1 MVQPKYSPE
10 EALQRVK
17 LMMNYD
23 LSKTSVENNKVIE
36 EQTQKSSDSL
46 SCIKKYYT
54 SKNIKFEEYT
64 YSSGA
69 QEISVNFAEKIQWA
83 FEYEDGEFINKLD
96 QYVWKEKKDGKIE
109 DYDKGWGTWE
119 CDGKSNFIIKKDDGT
134 IYKSSQP
141 NRKQTT
147 QPAKSTTQPVSQQT
161 QPTKPQKS
169 TDVRR
174 GKERLLKQ
182 PLKDDSVSVLNCRK
196 QIDDLYD
203 AWVQR
208 NSSTP
213 ETKAAVPKI
222 RDIVQACYDQH
233 KGKFLLGKDADN
245 KLTILSGRNTKV
257 GGPLENGST
266 AIYRIKGN

>member
-23 LSKTSVENNKVIE
+23 LSKTSVENTKIIK
-36 EQTQKSSDSL
+36 EQTQTSSDTL
-46 SCIKKYYT
+46 SCVKNYYT
-54 SKNIKFEEYT
+54 SKNIKFEELKT
-64 YSSGA
+64 SSGGKLVY
-69 QEISVNFAEKIQWA
+69 VNFANSSISWVFLEILGGGVNWI
-83 FEYEDGEFINKLD
+83 EYTNGNPAKPGIGGNGN
-96 QYVWKEKKDGKIE
+96 WK
-109 DYDKGWGTWE
+109 
-119 CDGKSNFIIKKDDGT
+119 CDGNSNFIIEKDNRS
-134 IYKSSQP
+134 IYKSTQP
-141 NRKQTT
+141 TTT
-147 QPAKSTTQPVSQQT
+147 QPVAQPTQSTTQPVQS
-161 QPTKPQKS
+161 KP

-233 KGKFLLGKDADN
+233 KGKFMLGKDADN
-245 KLTILSGRNTKV
+245 KLIILSGRNTKV

>member
-10 EALQRVK
+10 EALHRVK

-23 LSKTSVENNKVIE
+23 LSKTSVENIKIIK
-36 EQTQKSSDSL
+36 EQTQKSSDPF

-64 YSSGA
+64 YSSGV
-69 QEISVNFAEKIQWA
+69 QEISFNFPEKIQWVFQSGNA
-83 FEYEDGEFINKLD
+83 DYGNL
-96 QYVWKEKKDGKIE
+96 WKEKKDGKIE
-109 DYDKGWGTWE
+109 NYNKGWGAWE

-134 IYKSSQP
+134 IYKSKQP
-141 NRKQTT
+141 NRTQTT
-147 QPAKSTTQPVSQQT
+147 QPTQSTTQPVSQQT
-161 QPTKPQKS
+161 QTTKPPKP
-169 TDVRR
+169 DNVKR

-182 PLKDDSVSVLNCRK
+182 PLKDDSVNVLNCRR

-203 AWVQR
+203 AWTSR
-208 NSSTP
+208 NSSTAQV
-213 ETKAAVPKI
+213 KASVPAT

-233 KGKFLLGKDADN
+233 KGKLTLGKDANN
-245 KLTILSGRNTKV
+245 KLTILSGRNTTV

>member
-1 MVQPKYSPE
+1 M
-10 EALQRVK
+10 
-17 LMMNYD
+17 
-23 LSKTSVENNKVIE
+23 
-36 EQTQKSSDSL
+36 
-46 SCIKKYYT
+46 
-54 SKNIKFEEYT
+54 
-64 YSSGA
+64 
-69 QEISVNFAEKIQWA
+69 
-83 FEYEDGEFINKLD
+83 
-96 QYVWKEKKDGKIE
+96 
-109 DYDKGWGTWE
+109 
-119 CDGKSNFIIKKDDGT
+119 
-134 IYKSSQP
+134 
-141 NRKQTT
+141 
-147 QPAKSTTQPVSQQT
+147 SQQT
-161 QPTKPQKS
+161 QPTKPEKS

-233 KGKFLLGKDADN
+233 KGKFLLGKDADR